1 MAKVTVLMP
10 TYNVAPWV
18 EEAVQSVLNQTYK
31 DFELL
36 VVDDG
41 STDDTLDHVRAIQD
55 DRIRIAAFPDNV
67 GLADNLNRGLD
78 LISTELVARM
88 DGDDIAEHDWLE
100 TGVKVLDSHPDIDIC
115 SFGFQ
120 FFGTK
125 TSLVRF
131 PEYHGDSKAQMLFGC
146 TVIVPVMRRRVFTDN
161 NLRYRADTFPAE
173 DYSLWARAYRVAKVY
188 NVQRTLFH
196 YRTHATQI
204 STARRQAQI
213 EKSNEVRLQM
223 LEWLNPN
230 FNDAERRYFLDCFV
244 PCKIEKREDIDELK
258 RFANLMIE
266 RNTQGHYDTPAL
278 HRKFKSHIS
287 YGALS
292 YAEEQ
297 YFAKGY
303 NPIRLLRLLNSG
315 LYSTLPAKN
324 RRKIIVKCLLLK
336 QSQSDF
342 SLNISNSKVFK
353 TCKAGR

>member
-1 MAKVTVLMP
+1 MPRVTVLMP
-10 TYNVAPWV
+10 TYNVATWV
-18 EEAVQSVLNQTYK
+18 EEAIQSVLRQTYR

-41 STDDTLDHVRAIQD
+41 STDDTLEHVRSIED
-55 DRIRIAAFPDNV
+55 PRIRIAAFPDNV

-78 LISTELVARM
+78 LIETELVARM
-88 DGDDIAEHDWLE
+88 DGDDIAEPDWLE
-100 TGVKVLDSHPDIDIC
+100 TGIKVLDSHLDIDIC

-131 PEYHGDSKAQMLFGC
+131 PEHHEDSKAQMLFGC
-146 TVIVPVMRRRVFTDN
+146 TVIVPVMRRSVFTDN
-161 NLRYRADTFPAE
+161 NIRYRTDTFPAE

-213 EKSNEVRLQM
+213 KKSNEVRLQM
-223 LEWLNPN
+223 LEWLSPN
-230 FNDAERRYFLDCFV
+230 FTEEEKNYFLNVFV
-244 PCKIEKREDIDELK
+244 PCKIEQRQDITRLK
-258 RFANLMIE
+258 QFSDLLVNH
-266 RNTQGHYDTPAL
+266 NTQGHYNTL
-278 HRKFKSHIS
+278 TLRRKFKSHIA

-303 NPIRLLRLLNSG
+303 NPVRFFRLLTSG
-315 LYSTLPAKN
+315 FYCTLPAKN
-324 RRKIIVKCLLLK
+324 RHKILVKCLLLK
-336 QSQSDF
+336 RVK
-342 SLNISNSKVFK
+342 N
-353 TCKAGR
+353 

>member
-1 MAKVTVLMP
+1 MSRLTVLMP

-18 EEAVQSVLNQTYK
+18 EEAIQSVLKQTYS

-41 STDDTLDHVRAIQD
+41 STDDTLKHVRAIKD
-55 DRIRIAAFPDNV
+55 PRIHIAAFPDNV

-78 LISTELVARM
+78 LITTELVARM
-88 DGDDIAEHDWLE
+88 DGDDIAEPDWLE
-100 TGVKVLDSHPDIDIC
+100 TGIKVLDSHPDIDIC

-131 PEYHGDSKAQMLFGC
+131 PEHHEDSKAQMLFGC
-146 TVIVPVMRRRVFTDN
+146 TVIVPVMRKNVFTDN
-161 NLRYRADTFPAE
+161 NLRYRAETFPAE
-173 DYSLWARAYRVAKVY
+173 DYSLWAKAYRVAKVY

-223 LEWLNPN
+223 LEWLNPD
-230 FNDAERRYFLDCFV
+230 FSDKEKRYFLDRFV
-244 PCKIEKREDIDELK
+244 PCKIEQQKDIDELK
-258 RFANLMIE
+258 RFANLMLE
-266 RNTQGHYDTPAL
+266 RNTQGHYDNMAI
-278 HRKFKSHIS
+278 RNKFKSHIA
-287 YGALS
+287 YGALA
-292 YAEEQ
+292 YAEER

-303 NPIRLLRLLNSG
+303 NPIRLLRLLTSG
-315 LYSTLPAKN
+315 LYCTLPAKN
-324 RRKIIVKCLLLK
+324 RHKIIAKCLLLK
-336 QSQSDF
+336 YNPKQ
-342 SLNISNSKVFK
+342 N
-353 TCKAGR
+353 